1 MVKLGILSFAHLH
14 AYSYAHCVNLIP
26 EAELSAIWDDDKE
39 RGKDASQK
47 YQTNFVEDLDE
58 FLSLPLDGVIITS
71 ENVNHKPMAI
81 KSAEAGKWILCEKPL
96 ATTIED
102 AMCMINTCKKV
113 GVGLGVAFPC
123 RFLTPILKAKEYI
136 RSGKLGTILSISC
149 TNNGSYPGGWF
160 GDVKLSGGGAVM
172 DHTVHVADLLRWMLD
187 KEFDS
192 VYCELGNQ
200 MHKGILET
208 DDMGCL
214 QLEMEGG
221 IQVSHIASW
230 NRPKSFPTW
239 GDVTME
245 FIGTKGVLY
254 LDAFNQK
261 LNIYSDFAMKTEW
274 GFWGDNPDLGL
285 IQDFVKSIQEK
296 RDPMSKGIDG
306 LRSVEVTVFAYESYK
321 AGKKVKIKRAKC

>member
-1 MVKLGILSFAHLH
+1 MIKLGIMSFAHLH
-14 AYSYAHCVNLIP
+14 AYSYAHCVNSIP
-26 EAELSAIWDDDKE
+26 DVELTAIWDDDKA
-39 RGKDASQK
+39 RGKEASEK
-47 YQTNFVEDLDE
+47 YNTKFIENVDD
-58 FLSLPLDGVIITS
+58 FLSLPIDGVIITS
-71 ENVNHKPMAI
+71 ENVNHKPLAV
-81 KSAEAGKWILCEKPL
+81 KSAQAGKWVLSEKPL

-102 AMCMINTCKKV
+102 ALFMIETCKKA

-123 RFLTPILKAKEYI
+123 RFLTPILRVKEYLQD
-136 RSGKLGTILSISC
+136 GKLGDILAIAC

-160 GDVKLSGGGAVM
+160 SNVELSGGGAVM

-200 MHKGILET
+200 VHKGVFET

-214 QLEMEGG
+214 QLEMTGG
-221 IQVSHIASW
+221 LQVSHIASW

-245 FIGTKGVLY
+245 IIGTKGVIY
-254 LDAFNQK
+254 VDAFNQK

-274 GFWGDNPDLGL
+274 GFWGDNPDLAL
-285 IQDFVKSIQEK
+285 IQDFTKSIQEK
-296 RDPMSKGIDG
+296 RDPMSTGLDG
-306 LRSVEVTVFAYESYK
+306 LRSVEVTVFAYESFK
-321 AGKKVKIKRAKC
+321 AGKRVKIKKAKV